1 MMCVI
6 LLIEGEI
13 IMKKI
18 YIILTHTGTILSQII
33 KYYTKD
39 EFSHISIALDDDLEE
54 MYSFGRL
61 NPYNPFWGSFVHEHI
76 NKGTFKR
83 FKKTR
88 TEVYSLFVTD
98 EQYEK
103 AKKVITYFNN
113 NKQKY
118 KFNILGLACVS
129 INKKIT
135 RKNTFYCAEFVK
147 HILKSSGVTEVN
159 KLPEIIRPE
168 NFKELDGLRLE
179 YEGLL
184 RKYKKKKYL
193 GLEDVHNL
201 MQGNKIS
208 YV

>member
-1 MMCVI
+1 
-6 LLIEGEI
+6 
-13 IMKKI
+13 MKKL
-18 YIILTHTGTILSQII
+18 YIILTHTGTLLSRII

-39 EFSHISIALDDDLEE
+39 EFSHVSIALDADLKE

-61 NPYNPFWGSFVHEHI
+61 HPYNAFIGSFVHEQI

-83 FKKTR
+83 FKNTR
-88 TEVYSLFVTD
+88 AEVYSIFVTD

-118 KFNILGLACVS
+118 KFNLIGLACVS
-129 INKKIT
+129 INKKIV

-147 HILKSSGVTEVN
+147 HVLKSSGVVEVN
-159 KLPEIIRPE
+159 ELPDIIRPE
-168 NFKELDGLRLE
+168 NFKQLNGIRLE

-184 RKYKKKKYL
+184 CKYKKKKYL
-193 GLEDVHNL
+193 GIEEIHTLINR
-201 MQGNKIS
+201 NKIS

>member
-1 MMCVI
+1 
-6 LLIEGEI
+6 
-13 IMKKI
+13 MKKI

-33 KYYTKD
+33 RYWTKD
-39 EFSHISIALDDDLEE
+39 EFSHISIALDADLDE

-83 FKKTR
+83 FKNTR
-88 TEVYSLFVTD
+88 TEVYSMFITD

-103 AKKVITYFNN
+103 AKKTIAYFNN

-147 HILKSSGVTEVN
+147 HILKVIGVTEVN
-159 KLPEIIRPE
+159 ELPEIIRPE
-168 NFKELDGLRLE
+168 NFKQLQGLRLE
-179 YEGLL
+179 YTGLL

-193 GLEDVHNL
+193 SLGEVQNL
-201 MQGNKIS
+201 IQGNKIS

>member
-1 MMCVI
+1 MR
-6 LLIEGEI
+6 
-13 IMKKI
+13 KI
-18 YIILTHTGTILSQII
+18 YIVLTHTGTVLSRII

-39 EFSHISIALDDDLEE
+39 EFSHVSIALDPDLKE

-61 NPYNPFWGSFVHEHI
+61 NPYNPFWGSFVHEEI

-83 FKKTR
+83 FKRTN

-103 AKKVITYFNN
+103 ARKIITYFND
-113 NKQKY
+113 NKEKY
-118 KFNILGLACVS
+118 KFNILGLICVS
-129 INKKIT
+129 IHKKIK
-135 RKNTFYCAEFVK
+135 RKNSFYCAEFVK
-147 HILKSSGVTEVN
+147 HVLKASGVSEVN
-159 KLPEIIRPE
+159 DLPQIIRPE
-168 NFKELDGLRLE
+168 DFKQIQGLRLE

-193 GLEDVHNL
+193 RLKDVHEL
-201 MQGNKIS
+201 IQGKKIE

>member
-1 MMCVI
+1 
-6 LLIEGEI
+6 
-13 IMKKI
+13 MKKF
-18 YIILTHTGTILSQII
+18 YIILTHTGTILSRII

-39 EFSHISIALDDDLEE
+39 EFSHISIALDADLEE

-88 TEVYSLFVTD
+88 AEVYSLFVTD

-103 AKKVITYFNN
+103 AQKLVKHFNN
-113 NKQKY
+113 NKEKY
-118 KFNILGLACVS
+118 RFNFIGLACVS
-129 INKKIT
+129 INKKII

-147 HILKSSGVTEVN
+147 HILKMSGVTEVN
-159 KLPEIIRPE
+159 ELPEIIRPE
-168 NFKELDGLRLE
+168 NFKDLKGIRLE

-193 GLEDVHNL
+193 ELYSI
-201 MQGNKIS
+201 KK
-208 YV
+208 

>member
-1 MMCVI
+1 MR
-6 LLIEGEI
+6 
-13 IMKKI
+13 KI
-18 YIILTHTGTILSQII
+18 YIILTHTGTVLSRII

-39 EFSHISIALDDDLEE
+39 EFSHVSIALDPDLKE

-61 NPYNPFWGSFVHEHI
+61 NPYNPFWGSFVHEEI

-83 FKKTR
+83 FKRTK

-103 AKKVITYFNN
+103 ARKIITYFND
-113 NKQKY
+113 NKEKY
-118 KFNILGLACVS
+118 KFNILGLICVS
-129 INKKIT
+129 IHKRIK
-135 RKNTFYCAEFVK
+135 RKNSFYCAEFVK
-147 HILKSSGVTEVN
+147 HVLKASGVSEVN
-159 KLPEIIRPE
+159 DLPQIIRPE
-168 NFKELDGLRLE
+168 NFKQIQGLRLE

-193 GLEDVHNL
+193 RLKDVHEL
-201 MQGNKIS
+201 IQVKKIG

>member
-1 MMCVI
+1 MCVI

-61 NPYNPFWGSFVHEHI
+61 KPYNPFWGSFVHEHI

-129 INKKIT
+129 INKKII

-147 HILKSSGVTEVN
+147 HILKSAGVTEVN

>member
-1 MMCVI
+1 MR
-6 LLIEGEI
+6 
-13 IMKKI
+13 KI
-18 YIILTHTGTILSQII
+18 YIILTHTGTVLSRII

-39 EFSHISIALDDDLEE
+39 EFSHVSIALDPNLKE

-61 NPYNPFWGSFVHEHI
+61 NPYNPFWGSFVHEEI

-83 FKKTR
+83 FKRTK

-103 AKKVITYFNN
+103 AKKIITYFND
-113 NKQKY
+113 NKEKY
-118 KFNILGLACVS
+118 KFNILGLICVS
-129 INKKIT
+129 IHKKIK
-135 RKNTFYCAEFVK
+135 RKNSFYCAEFVK
-147 HILKSSGVTEVN
+147 HVLKVSGVSEVN
-159 KLPEIIRPE
+159 YLPQIIRPE
-168 NFKELDGLRLE
+168 DFKQIQGLRLE

-193 GLEDVHNL
+193 RLEDVHEL
-201 MQGNKIS
+201 IQGKKIE

>member
-1 MMCVI
+1 MR
-6 LLIEGEI
+6 
-13 IMKKI
+13 KI
-18 YIILTHTGTILSQII
+18 YIVLTHTGTVLSRII

-39 EFSHISIALDDDLEE
+39 EFSHISIALDPDLKE

-61 NPYNPFWGSFVHEHI
+61 NPYNPFWGSFVHEEI

-83 FKKTR
+83 FKRTK

-103 AKKVITYFNN
+103 AKKIITYFND
-113 NKQKY
+113 NKEKY
-118 KFNILGLACVS
+118 KFNILGLICVS
-129 INKKIT
+129 IHKKIK
-135 RKNTFYCAEFVK
+135 RKNSFYCAEFVK
-147 HILKSSGVTEVN
+147 HVLKVSGVSEVN
-159 KLPEIIRPE
+159 YLPQIIRPE
-168 NFKELDGLRLE
+168 DFKQIQGLRLE

-193 GLEDVHNL
+193 RLEDVHEL
-201 MQGNKIS
+201 IQGKKIG

>member
-1 MMCVI
+1 MR
-6 LLIEGEI
+6 
-13 IMKKI
+13 KI
-18 YIILTHTGTILSQII
+18 YIVLTHTGTVLSRII

-39 EFSHISIALDDDLEE
+39 EFSHISIALDPDLKE

-61 NPYNPFWGSFVHEHI
+61 NPYNPFWGSFVHEEM

-83 FKKTR
+83 FKRTK

-103 AKKVITYFNN
+103 AKKIITYFND
-113 NKQKY
+113 NKEKY
-118 KFNILGLACVS
+118 KFNILGLICVS
-129 INKKIT
+129 IHKKIK
-135 RKNTFYCAEFVK
+135 RKNSFYCAEFVK
-147 HILKSSGVTEVN
+147 HVLKVSGVSEVN
-159 KLPEIIRPE
+159 YLPQIIRPE
-168 NFKELDGLRLE
+168 DFKQIQGLRLE

-193 GLEDVHNL
+193 RLEDVHEL
-201 MQGNKIS
+201 IQGKKIE

>member
-1 MMCVI
+1 MR
-6 LLIEGEI
+6 
-13 IMKKI
+13 KI
-18 YIILTHTGTILSQII
+18 YIILAHTGTILSNII
-33 KYYTKD
+33 RYWTKD
-39 EFSHISIALDDDLEE
+39 EFSHASIALDADLEE

-83 FKKTR
+83 FKNTTAK
-88 TEVYSLFVTD
+88 VYSIFVTD

-103 AKKVITYFNN
+103 AKKIIKYFEN

-118 KFNILGLACVS
+118 RFNFIGLACVS

-147 HILKSSGVTEVN
+147 HILKMAGVSEVN
-159 KLPEIIRPE
+159 ELPEIIRPE
-168 NFKELDGLRLE
+168 NFKQLQGMRLE

-184 RKYKKKKYL
+184 RKYKKKKHL
-193 GLEDVHNL
+193 RLQEVQTL
-201 MQGNKIS
+201 MQRNKIS

>member
-1 MMCVI
+1 
-6 LLIEGEI
+6 
-13 IMKKI
+13 MKKI
-18 YIILTHTGTILSQII
+18 YIILAHTGTILSNII
-33 KYYTKD
+33 RYWTKD
-39 EFSHISIALDDDLEE
+39 EFSHVSIALDADLEE

-61 NPYNPFWGSFVHEHI
+61 NAYNPFWGSFIHEHI

-83 FKKTR
+83 FKNTT

-103 AKKVITYFNN
+103 ARKTIEYFNK
-113 NKQKY
+113 NKEKY
-118 KFNILGLACVS
+118 KFNVLGLACVS
-129 INKKIT
+129 INKKII

-147 HILKSSGVTEVN
+147 HMLKVIGITEVN
-159 KLPEIIRPE
+159 ELPKIIRPQS
-168 NFKELDGLRLE
+168 FKQLSGLRLE

-193 GLEDVHNL
+193 SLGDVHKLIKQNE
-201 MQGNKIS
+201 IS

>member
-1 MMCVI
+1 
-6 LLIEGEI
+6 
-13 IMKKI
+13 MKKI
-18 YIILTHTGTILSQII
+18 YIILAHTGTVLSNII
-33 KYYTKD
+33 RYWTKD
-39 EFSHISIALDDDLEE
+39 EFSHVSIALDAELEQ

-76 NKGTFKR
+76 NKGTYKR
-83 FKKTR
+83 FKNTR
-88 TEVYSLFVTD
+88 AEVYSLFVTD

-103 AKKVITYFNN
+103 ARKTIEYFNN

-147 HILKSSGVTEVN
+147 HILKVMGITEVN
-159 KLPEIIRPE
+159 ELPKIIRPQ
-168 NFKELDGLRLE
+168 NFKELKGLRLE

-193 GLEDVHNL
+193 SLGEVGKLIRPN
-201 MQGNKIS
+201 QIG